1 MDSSELFSHL
11 PIPQVLDTDS
21 RSNEPVQAPVFSDAP
36 KNRTAPR
43 GAGAQ

>member
-11 PIPQVLDTDS
+11 PIPQVLNTDT

-36 KNRTAPR
+36 KRTAPR